1 MIATSNV
8 LKFKQ
13 KQTPS
18 IQVVTT
24 LYDLIKAV
32 SEEVR
37 SDEQQLI
44 TPVVQELLRDCR
56 VGSLCSNSG

>member
-1 MIATSNV
+1 MMTTTSNI
-8 LKFKQ
+8 LKFRQQQ
-13 KQTPS
+13 KPS
-18 IQVVTT
+18 VQVVTT
-24 LYDLIKAV
+24 LYDLIEAV

-56 VGSLCSNSG
+56 IN